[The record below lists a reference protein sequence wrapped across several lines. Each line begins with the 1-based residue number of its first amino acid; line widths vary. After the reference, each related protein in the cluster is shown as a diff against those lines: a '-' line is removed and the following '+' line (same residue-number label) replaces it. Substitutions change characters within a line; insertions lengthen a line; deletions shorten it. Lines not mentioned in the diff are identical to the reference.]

1 MKKYEFTGEVKV
13 KFGVTFKRIRALIDF
28 GNVKKGE
35 LGGFIEKEENL
46 SHENNAWV
54 YGNAWVYDDAR
65 VYGNARVSGNAEVYG
80 NARVSGNAWVYGD
93 ARVYDDARVYGN
105 ARVSGNAKVYDDAWV
120 YGNAWVSGNARVS
133 GNAEVSGNADYVLIG
148 RIGSRFGFTTFF
160 RNKNNEIYVSC
171 GCFLG
176 TLAKFRKKVK
186 ETHGTDTKYAKVYQA
201 AADLAEMQILNKLK
215 SRLITAIINR
225 QAEKNR

>member
-1 MKKYEFTGEVKV
+1 MKKYELTGEVKV

-54 YGNAWVYDDAR
+54 Y
-65 VYGNARVSGNAEVYG
+65 
-80 NARVSGNAWVYGD
+80 
-93 ARVYDDARVYGN
+93 
-105 ARVSGNAKVYDDAWV
+105 DDAW
-120 YGNAWVSGNARVS
+120 VS

-148 RIGSRFGFTTFF
+148 RVGSRFGFTTFF

-201 AADLAEMQILNKLK
+201 AADLAEMQILNK
-215 SRLITAIINR
+215 
-225 QAEKNR
+225 

>member
-1 MKKYEFTGEVKV
+1 MKKYELTGEVKV

-46 SHENNAWV
+46 SHENNAW
-54 YGNAWVYDDAR
+54 
-65 VYGNARVSGNAEVYG
+65 
-80 NARVSGNAWVYGD
+80 
-93 ARVYDDARVYGN
+93 
-105 ARVSGNAKVYDDAWV
+105 
-120 YGNAWVSGNARVS
+120 
-133 GNAEVSGNADYVLIG
+133 VSGNADYVLIG

-201 AADLAEMQILNKLK
+201 AADLAEMQILNK
-215 SRLITAIINR
+215 
-225 QAEKNR
+225 